1 MIEWD
6 EEVKKQKERKKNI
19 LEKKDCDTTRRQFFK
34 KNITSKISKNLY
46 NENMIVECIWVQY
59 NGIV

>member
-6 EEVKKQKERKKNI
+6 EEVKKQKGRKKNI
-19 LEKKDCDTTRRQFFK
+19 VEEKDCDTTRRQFLK
-34 KNITSKISKNLY
+34 KYSISKISKNLY
-46 NENMIVECIWVQY
+46 NENMLVECIWVQY